1 MSRDSVLKNNTEV
14 EERLMHLFTGDV
26 IGSLNRLTFS
36 PDPISR
42 FQYDKVHEAKKG
54 LAEHQAERDL
64 MLAVLED
71 AIACFQ
77 GYFSKPSR
85 TNEKLFLEAEEWI
98 TSNDDDVFSFNN
110 ICETLGL
117 DPDALRKGLRRWQ
130 VENIHKV
137 PWERK
142 RLVPNKG
149 KRPAKESRE
158 PRTCSL
164 VVSQ

>member
-1 MSRDSVLKNNTEV
+1 MN
-14 EERLMHLFTGDV
+14 LFTGSD
-26 IGSLNRLTFS
+26 IGSLNRLSFS

-42 FQYDKVHEAKKG
+42 FQYEKVHEAKKG
-54 LAEHQAERDL
+54 LAEQQAERDL

-71 AIACFQ
+71 GIACFQ
-77 GYFSKPSR
+77 DYFFKPSR
-85 TNEKLFLEAEEWI
+85 RNQKLFLEAKNWI
-98 TSNDDDVFSFNN
+98 SSNDDDFFSFNN
-110 ICETLGL
+110 ICDTLGL

-149 KRPAKESRE
+149 KRPTKNARE
-158 PRTCSL
+158 PGTCRL
-164 VVSQ
+164 VVSR

>member
-1 MSRDSVLKNNTEV
+1 MDF
-14 EERLMHLFTGDV
+14 FTVDN

-42 FQYDKVHEAKKG
+42 FQYEKVHEAKKG
-54 LAEHQAERDL
+54 WAEQRAERDL

-71 AIACFQ
+71 GIACFQ
-77 GYFSKPSR
+77 GYFFKPSR
-85 TNEKLFLEAEEWI
+85 SNEKLFLEAEEWI
-98 TSNDDDVFSFNN
+98 SSNDDDVFSFNY

-117 DPDALRKGLRRWQ
+117 DPDALRKGLRLWQ

-149 KRPAKESRE
+149 KRPTRKTS
-158 PRTCSL
+158 CVL
-164 VVSQ
+164 

>member
-1 MSRDSVLKNNTEV
+1 MN
-14 EERLMHLFTGDV
+14 LFTGSD

-42 FQYDKVHEAKKG
+42 FQYEKVHEAKQG
-54 LAEHQAERDL
+54 LAEQQAERDL

-71 AIACFQ
+71 GIACFQ
-77 GYFSKPSR
+77 GYFFKPSR
-85 TNEKLFLEAEEWI
+85 RNQKLFWDAKKWI
-98 TSNDDDVFSFNN
+98 SSNDDDVFSFNN

-130 VENIHKV
+130 AESIHKV

-149 KRPAKESRE
+149 KRPARTTPE
-158 PRTCSL
+158 PQER
-164 VVSQ
+164 VG